1 MDAFKIHDDVITNYK
16 NYLKSFLNIQDQRIK
31 EKVEDVFSTNT
42 LIPDP
47 LIQFNPSFKKS
58 ETLNDLISQNILHAD
73 LTAAVG
79 NYQLFKHQIEAIRL
93 GASDKGFI
101 VTSGTGSGKSLTFLA
116 TIFNYI
122 FNLGGEKK
130 KGVKAILV
138 YPMNAL
144 INSQEEEIKK
154 YKINY
159 LENIVGEGRVLKE
172 NKTLDEIIQQLE
184 ALTTERFPVTFSK
197 FTGQENNEKRD
208 AARSEIPDIILTNYM
223 MLELIMTRVSENWF
237 RDSIK
242 DHLQFLVYDELHTY
256 RGRQGAD
263 VSYLNKR
270 IQAYCTRE
278 LTCIGTSATMASAGS
293 PDDKKSEVA
302 KVASI
307 LFGQP
312 FEISQ
317 IVSEY
322 LETCT
327 IGRKFSKQELASAI
341 NEDIDQLWGEDKFE
355 NHPVTNWLEL
365 EIALKDNHGTLERG
379 KPLSISEISIKL
391 SEEADVEEEIVK
403 AHLIS
408 LLKWTEKLNE
418 KNRQLVTRN
427 SYLPFRFH
435 QFISQTGAVS
445 VTLESKVERVI
456 SLDSAR
462 YFKDKSGIE
471 RLLYPKLF
479 SRYSGV
485 EFICVEKNVA
495 EGKLVPINPDKNF
508 ENLNSTQF
516 KNLAH
521 PPSEEDFSKGYVIL
535 DDPELFVVDDDIS
548 FYPAEWLNKNQTELD
563 RYHQWLIPKK
573 IFFDAEG
580 NYSEDDIYPQTGY
593 FIPAKLRIDP
603 TAGVIYSDTKT
614 SEFTKLT
621 RIGNEGRSTATTV
634 LSFSVVNAL
643 FEQKE
648 MMRNQKLLSFTDNRQ
663 DASLQAGHFNDFLSS
678 VRLRTGLRKA
688 LFNNPEGLSV
698 HEVAE
703 RIFGEL
709 KLKEIEY
716 AQFPAEDPDFPDDEN
731 IRAAKDYIFYR
742 ILQDLKFGWRYTV
755 PNLEQTALLKLE
767 YKNLDKLAGLD
778 HKFNGMFF
786 LSEIDANERKS
797 FLYQIVNYF
806 RTHYAINHRMLINR
820 QESET
825 FLKNKLNENK
835 LWSLDRNENIEAANS
850 LVTVKPKTKIYGRYF
865 ESMGVRSILGR
876 YINRKIYERGY
887 DKLNTEQYNK
897 FIIEVCDILK
907 SANIL
912 FCEELFNGETKA
924 YQLRSDSIIWLPG
937 DEKIVVK
944 DETRL
949 NAYKEFDL
957 KPNFYFQELYK
968 VDFSKYEKE
977 IVGKEHTGQLGNSD
991 RIDREEKFRKGEI
1004 STLFCSPTMELG
1016 IDIADLNIVHM
1027 RNVPPNPANY
1037 AQRSGR
1043 AGRSGQTAVVFT
1055 YCSALSPH
1063 DQNYFKAADTMVSGA
1078 VVPPRIDQFNEEL
1091 LNTHF
1096 NSWMLMN
1103 LAIGELKTSVA
1114 DVLDLADERKV
1125 KIKQSIIDQID
1136 NSILN
1141 NKNYYISEFSKVI
1154 APLHKDLLKTYWFSP
1169 MWVENKIQSF
1179 AASFTKAFSR
1189 WITLF
1194 HTACI
1199 MRDGAQKIIDNHI
1212 IKSDSPEKKDA
1223 KRQEA
1228 ISRKQIALLMNDS
1241 KSTFSNESEFYV
1253 FRYLAAEGFLPG
1265 YNFTRLPVRAFLGY
1279 AYKDDGEY
1287 ISRPRSLAL
1296 REFGPGNIVYHNGSK
1311 YRITKMAVPDAE
1323 NMQRKIKISKDTGF
1337 AFLDEEASHS
1347 NVDPITNVE
1356 LKGDTVEF
1364 CTNLIEVSESE
1375 GIPTERISCIEEER
1389 AATRYE
1395 VSEYFRYTKGIENTQ
1410 SLVISNQGHK
1420 MLNLIYDQAT
1430 ELIKLN
1436 RKMRR
1441 SQEGNGFKI
1450 NPANGVWLREK
1461 DLEKPE
1467 INETKKEVMIFAR
1480 DSADT
1485 LYIQPLSNLEMTA
1498 EQTVSLSY
1506 ALKRGIEKVFQVE
1519 ENEIGV
1525 SVLGNHEKPNILI
1538 YEASEGSL
1546 GILSTLVQEPGTL
1559 QRVFEESYRAMHFD
1573 PETREE
1579 TEEGKKTP
1587 KASYT
1592 DLLSYYNQPHH
1603 NILDRHSIR
1612 KTLEDLMDCEF
1623 SVVQGNKNRDEQYK
1637 LLLETYDKNSATE
1650 YKLIKFLYQNG
1661 YALPDLAQ
1669 HNFEHYYVS
1678 ADFVYKNGGSPAYIF
1693 CDGSVHDLGKVAAD
1707 DQNKRD
1713 LLNDSGH
1720 DIIVWHHTES
1730 VEDLVNRRKDIFRKI
1745 Y

>member
-1 MDAFKIHDDVITNYK
+1 M
-16 NYLKSFLNIQDQRIK
+16 IQ
-31 EKVEDVFSTNT
+31 
-42 LIPDP
+42 
-47 LIQFNPSFKKS
+47 
-58 ETLNDLISQNILHAD
+58 
-73 LTAAVG
+73 
-79 NYQLFKHQIEAIRL
+79 
-93 GASDKGFI
+93 
-101 VTSGTGSGKSLTFLA
+101 
-116 TIFNYI
+116 
-122 FNLGGEKK
+122 
-130 KGVKAILV
+130 
-138 YPMNAL
+138 
-144 INSQEEEIKK
+144 
-154 YKINY
+154 
-159 LENIVGEGRVLKE
+159 
-172 NKTLDEIIQQLE
+172 
-184 ALTTERFPVTFSK
+184 
-197 FTGQENNEKRD
+197 
-208 AARSEIPDIILTNYM
+208 
-223 MLELIMTRVSENWF
+223 
-237 RDSIK
+237 
-242 DHLQFLVYDELHTY
+242 
-256 RGRQGAD
+256 
-263 VSYLNKR
+263 
-270 IQAYCTRE
+270 
-278 LTCIGTSATMASAGS
+278 
-293 PDDKKSEVA
+293 
-302 KVASI
+302 
-307 LFGQP
+307 
-312 FEISQ
+312 
-317 IVSEY
+317 
-322 LETCT
+322 
-327 IGRKFSKQELASAI
+327 
-341 NEDIDQLWGEDKFE
+341 
-355 NHPVTNWLEL
+355 
-365 EIALKDNHGTLERG
+365 
-379 KPLSISEISIKL
+379 
-391 SEEADVEEEIVK
+391 
-403 AHLIS
+403 
-408 LLKWTEKLNE
+408 LLKWTENLNE
-418 KNRQLVTRN
+418 KNRLQGSRN

-445 VTLESKVERVI
+445 VTLESKEDRVI

-462 YFKDKSGIE
+462 YYKDKSGAE
-471 RLLYPKLF
+471 KLLFPILF

-495 EGKLVPINPDKNF
+495 EGKLVPVNPDKNF
-508 ENLNSTQF
+508 ANLNSTQF
-516 KNLAH
+516 KDLAH
-521 PPSEEDFSKGYVIL
+521 APSEEDFSKGYIVL
-535 DDPELFVVDDDIS
+535 KDPEVFEVDDDIS
-548 FYPAEWLNKNQTELD
+548 FYPAEWLNKTQTELD

-573 IFFDAEG
+573 IYFDTDG
-580 NYSEDDIYPQTGY
+580 NYSEDDIYPLTGY
-593 FIPAKLRIDP
+593 FIPAKLHVDP
-603 TAGVIYSDTKT
+603 TAGVIYSDTRT
-614 SEFTKLT
+614 SELTKLT

-643 FEQKE
+643 FEQNEK
-648 MMRNQKLLSFTDNRQ
+648 MQNQKLLSFTDNRQ

-688 LFNNPEGLSV
+688 LFNNPEGLNV
-698 HEVAE
+698 HDIAE
-703 RIFGEL
+703 RVFEEL

-716 AQFPAEDPDFPDDEN
+716 AHFPSEDPDFPEDEN
-731 IRAAKDYIFYR
+731 IRAIKDYIFYR

-755 PNLEQTALLKLE
+755 PNLEQTALLKLD

-778 HKFNGMFF
+778 HKFEGMFF
-786 LSEIDANERKS
+786 LSEIDAAERKS

-825 FLKNKLNENK
+825 FIKNKLHEKK
-835 LWSLDRNENIEAANS
+835 LWSLDRDEKIEAANA
-850 LVTVKPKTKIYGRYF
+850 LVTVKPKKQIPGKYF

-876 YINRKIYERGY
+876 YVNRKISEKGY
-887 DKLNTEQYNK
+887 DKLNTEQYNE
-897 FIIEVCDILK
+897 FILKVCDILK

-912 FCEELFNGETKA
+912 FCEELFNGEIKA

-949 NAYKEFDL
+949 NTYKEFDL
-957 KPNFYFQELYK
+957 KPNLYFQELYK
-968 VDFSKYEKE
+968 LDFSKFQKE
-977 IVGKEHTGQLGNSD
+977 IVGKEHTGQLGNID

-1043 AGRSGQTAVVFT
+1043 AGRSGHTAVVFT

-1063 DQNYFKAADTMVSGA
+1063 DQNYFKAAETMVAGS

-1103 LAIGELKTSVA
+1103 LGIGELKTSVA
-1114 DVLDLADERKV
+1114 EVLDLSDERKV
-1125 KIKQSIIDQID
+1125 KVSQSIIDQID

-1141 NKNYYISEFSKVI
+1141 NKDYYTDEFLKVV
-1154 APLHKDLLKTYWFSP
+1154 APLYTDLLKTYWFSP
-1169 MWVENKIQSF
+1169 HWIENKVQSF
-1179 AASFTKAFSR
+1179 SASFTKAFSR

-1194 HTACI
+1194 QTACI
-1199 MRDGAQKIIDNHI
+1199 MRDEAQKIIDNHI

-1228 ISRKQIALLMNDS
+1228 IARRQIALLKNDS

-1311 YRITKMAVPDAE
+1311 YRITRMAVPDSE

-1337 AFLDEEASHS
+1337 AFLDEDATHA

-1356 LKGDTVEF
+1356 LKCEPGEYL
-1364 CTNLIEVSESE
+1364 TNLIEVSESE

-1389 AATRYE
+1389 AETRYE
-1395 VSEYFRYTKGIENTQ
+1395 VSEYFRYTKGIENTK
-1410 SLVISNQGHK
+1410 SLVIANQGQK

-1441 SQEGNGFKI
+1441 SPEPAGFNI
-1450 NPANGVWLREK
+1450 NPANGVWLSEK
-1461 DLEKPE
+1461 DLQRPE
-1467 INETKKEVMIFAR
+1467 INETKKSVMIFAR
-1480 DSADT
+1480 DTADT
-1485 LYIQPLSNLEMTA
+1485 LYIQPLSNLEMSA

-1525 SVLGNHEKPNILI
+1525 SVLGNPEKPNLLI

-1579 TEEGKKTP
+1579 TEEGTKTP

-1592 DLLSYYNQPHH
+1592 DLLSYYNQTHH

-1612 KTLEDLMDCEF
+1612 EALEKLMDCEF
-1623 SVVQGNKNRDEQYK
+1623 SVVQGNNDRDEQYK

-1650 YKLIKFLYQNG
+1650 HKLIKFLYENG
-1661 YALPDLAQ
+1661 YALPDSAQ
-1669 HNFEHYYVS
+1669 HNFAHYYIN
-1678 ADFVYKNGGSPAYIF
+1678 ADFVYKNGGSPAFIF
-1693 CDGSVHDLGKVAAD
+1693 CDGSVHDLEKVAED
-1707 DQNKRD
+1707 DHKKRD
-1713 LLNDSGH
+1713 LLYDSGH